1 MNLEQLRILT
11 LQSQGLLEDCFFG
24 VGKSGILNTINQLG
38 YLQIDSLSV
47 VERAHHHI
55 LWSRM
60 SSYNKEDFNDLVK
73 EHKIFEYFYPVA
85 SYFPMDNYRFFL
97 PRMSQMKAKEVD
109 FETRKIMKYV
119 LDRITAEGPKKSRDF
134 KSDRIGKDSWGNRT
148 PTKIALEKL
157 FFQGDLMVCERRGFE
172 KVYDIAER
180 VLPTSVDRAMPS
192 SFELAEYLVNQY
204 LNAYSF
210 TTVNQVAHLKRG
222 KELKNNIEQ
231 VLEQLVEKKEVE
243 KISLN
248 DRKFV
253 YLKSELSHK
262 KIASDTNYV
271 NILSP
276 FDNAVI
282 HRDRLEE
289 LFDFRYGLECYL
301 PKAKRRYG
309 YFTLPILLGSSFIG
323 RMDCKAHR
331 KEEILEIIHLTLE
344 DDVKD
349 DFWIIPFLDRVL
361 EFAKF
366 NGCERIK
373 ITKTTPSSLKDEL
386 IMRLNQ

>member
-1 MNLEQLRILT
+1 MDLEQLRILT
-11 LQSQGLLEDCFFG
+11 LQSQGLLEDNSFG

-60 SSYNKEDFNDLVK
+60 SGYKKEDFDDLIK
-73 EHKIFEYFYPVA
+73 ERKIFEYFYPVA

-97 PRMSQMKAKEVD
+97 PRMNQMKAKEVD

-119 LDRITAEGPKKSRDF
+119 LDKITAEGPKKSRDF
-134 KSDRIGKDSWGNRT
+134 KSDSIGKDSWGNRT
-148 PTKIALEKL
+148 PTKIAIEKL
-157 FFQGDLMVCERRGFE
+157 FFQGELMVCERSGFE

-180 VLPTSVDRAMPS
+180 VLPESVDKSLPS
-192 SFELAEYLVNQY
+192 NFELAEYLVKQY

-222 KELKNNIEQ
+222 KELKDNIEK

-248 DRKFV
+248 DKKFV
-253 YLKSELSHK
+253 YIKSGLLYEEVTSV
-262 KIASDTNYV
+262 SNNV
-271 NILSP
+271 NVLSP

-301 PKAKRRYG
+301 PKEKRKYG
-309 YFTLPILLGSSFIG
+309 YFALPILYGSSFIG

-331 KEEILEIIHLTLE
+331 KEKILEIIHLAIE
-344 DDVKD
+344 EGVKD
-349 DFWIIPFLDRVL
+349 DLWISPFLKKVL

-366 NGCERIK
+366 NGCEEIK
-373 ITKTTPSSLKDEL
+373 ITKTTPFSIKDEL
-386 IMRLNQ
+386 IHNWM